1 MATAPTDLL
10 ERVPL
15 FSGLKRKEIDR
26 ISRAMRDRTVSAG
39 ETLATEGKEGVGFF
53 LIETGTAL
61 VTVGGEEKRTLGPG
75 DYFGEMALIDSEP
88 RSATIVADTELRC
101 YGLTAWEFRPLV
113 ESNAAIA
120 WSLLQTLA
128 KRLRET

>member
-39 ETLATEGKEGVGFF
+39 DTLATEGKEGVGFF

-75 DYFGEMALIDSEP
+75 DYFGEIALLAGTT
-88 RSATIVADTELRC
+88 RTATVTAQTDVRC
-101 YGLTAWEFRPLV
+101 WGLSAWEFRPLV
-113 ESNAAIA
+113 QENATIA
-120 WSLLQTLA
+120 WQLLETLA
-128 KRLRET
+128 KMVERG

>member
-75 DYFGEMALIDSEP
+75 DYFGEIALLAGTT
-88 RSATIVADTELRC
+88 RTATVTAQTDVRC
-101 YGLTAWEFRPLV
+101 WGLSAWEFRPLV
-113 ESNAAIA
+113 QENATIA
-120 WSLLQTLA
+120 WQLLETLA
-128 KRLRET
+128 KMVERG